1 MSMSAFCAETP
12 LPDYWKPVKTKLIE
26 FSWSSPGTEFLKE
39 NIETIEAYAPYDGL
53 GIHVVGKGEYQG
65 KKIIAR
71 HNTVFSNV
79 PWKYEWFADAVR
91 DLKATKFRKLTDN
104 FIRTSVSP
112 GSVDWFSD
120 SDWAAVCNNFAI
132 MSRIAR
138 ECGVKG
144 LAFDAEMYNRQ
155 LFTWTPESGHSRED
169 TIRKVRQRGRE
180 FADAIF
186 KEYPN
191 QTFFCFYWLSVA
203 RKYMTHPETPIGEYS
218 LAVPFM
224 NGVYDRLP
232 PEAKIVDGNEEFGY
246 KANDIKDY
254 ERLRCENDFLLMR
267 LVDKANYRKARMQTQ
282 LAPAFYLDAYLI
294 PQKGRVWFELLSP
307 EKADRVSLL
316 HRNLVSAFSVADE
329 YVWTWGERGR
339 WWPGKSDKPGA
350 RWEEKAPGV
359 TEAIRL
365 AHDPAAYAEKIAA
378 EKGLSNLAEN
388 PSFEQRGK
396 NEHSVPKWSF
406 WQGRNS
412 KGTYGVRDRIGVK
425 DSRGAFIEK
434 ASHACFLQK
443 RVVRPGQ
450 RYLLAVRCR
459 LENATPVLWI
469 RWQNK
474 NGIWN
479 NTDRDESALFA
490 RPEKDGWFSAK
501 IVATVPDES
510 YKMVFM
516 LSVEGGAGKV
526 IFDDAVLYEL
536 E

>member
-1 MSMSAFCAETP
+1 M
-12 LPDYWKPVKTKLIE
+12 
-26 FSWSSPGTEFLKE
+26 
-39 NIETIEAYAPYDGL
+39 
-53 GIHVVGKGEYQG
+53 
-65 KKIIAR
+65 
-71 HNTVFSNV
+71 
-79 PWKYEWFADAVR
+79 
-91 DLKATKFRKLTDN
+91 
-104 FIRTSVSP
+104 
-112 GSVDWFSD
+112 
-120 SDWAAVCNNFAI
+120 
-132 MSRIAR
+132 
-138 ECGVKG
+138 
-144 LAFDAEMYNRQ
+144 
-155 LFTWTPESGHSRED
+155 
-169 TIRKVRQRGRE
+169 RQRGRE

-339 WWPGKSDKPGA
+339 WWPGNSDKPGA

-526 IFDDAVLYEL
+526 VFDDAVLYEL

>member
-138 ECGVKG
+138 ECGLKG

-169 TIRKVRQRGRE
+169 TTRKVRQRGRE

-254 ERLRCENDFLLMR
+254 ERLRCENDFLLLTR
-267 LVDKANYRKARMQTQ
+267 RITGK
-282 LAPAFYLDAYLI
+282 
-294 PQKGRVWFELLSP
+294 
-307 EKADRVSLL
+307 
-316 HRNLVSAFSVADE
+316 
-329 YVWTWGERGR
+329 RG
-339 WWPGKSDKPGA
+339 
-350 RWEEKAPGV
+350 
-359 TEAIRL
+359 
-365 AHDPAAYAEKIAA
+365 
-378 EKGLSNLAEN
+378 
-388 PSFEQRGK
+388 
-396 NEHSVPKWSF
+396 
-406 WQGRNS
+406 
-412 KGTYGVRDRIGVK
+412 
-425 DSRGAFIEK
+425 
-434 ASHACFLQK
+434 
-443 RVVRPGQ
+443 
-450 RYLLAVRCR
+450 CR
-459 LENATPVLWI
+459 LSLPRHFISTP
-469 RWQNK
+469 
-474 NGIWN
+474 
-479 NTDRDESALFA
+479 T
-490 RPEKDGWFSAK
+490 
-501 IVATVPDES
+501 
-510 YKMVFM
+510 
-516 LSVEGGAGKV
+516 
-526 IFDDAVLYEL
+526 
-536 E
+536 